1 MQATDEPP
9 HGGPGYRTVV
19 AGLAL
24 GQTLNWAILYYGFSS
39 FVLPMVRELGWD
51 KPTLM
56 GAFTL
61 GLLVCGLANYAV
73 GAAIDRGHG
82 RAVMAIGCVLGGL
95 ACGAWALATQPWML
109 YAALALAGVA
119 MAMTLYE
126 PAFAVL
132 TKRYPTRYRQGITA
146 LTLVAGFASTV
157 SFPACALLINALGWR
172 GALGVMAATMVL
184 LMAPLHAWL
193 LRGPALGPVA
203 RTADAQADATLHE
216 ALRHRPFWLLTL
228 AFVLYALGST
238 AVWAHVMPALA
249 AQGLS
254 EAQALAVVVWVG
266 PAQVAGRLA
275 QAWLGHGVSLHRL
288 GVVVMLGLPLALT
301 LLALGQGLATMLV
314 FALVFGLANGLVTI
328 VRGALVPEYFGRAH
342 IGRIGGL
349 MSGVSLVARAAAP
362 VTAAALLVGLGSYPQ
377 VWLALAALA
386 VLGALAFAAAGAPGQ
401 RS

>member
-1 MQATDEPP
+1 MLSVDEPA
-9 HGGPGYRTVV
+9 GPGPSYRTVV
-19 AGLAL
+19 AGLAV

-39 FVLPMVRELGWD
+39 FVLPMTRELGWD

-73 GAAIDRGHG
+73 GAAIDRGLG
-82 RAVMAIGCVLGGL
+82 RQVMAAGCVLGGA
-95 ACGAWALATQPWML
+95 ACAAWSMATQPWML
-109 YAALALAGVA
+109 YASLGVA
-119 MAMTLYE
+119 GMAMSMTLYE

-132 TKRYPTRYRQGITA
+132 TKRFPTRYRQGITA

-157 SFPACALLINALGWR
+157 SFPACALLIGWLGWR
-172 GALGVMAATMVL
+172 GALAVMAAVMVL
-184 LMAPLHAWL
+184 AMAPLHAWL
-193 LRGPALGPVA
+193 LQGPAMGREPRLV
-203 RTADAQADATLHE
+203 DAQADATLHE
-216 ALRHRPFWLLTL
+216 ALRHRPFWLLTM

-275 QAWLGHGVSLHRL
+275 QAWLGRGLSLHRL
-288 GVVVMLGLPLALT
+288 GVVVMLGLPLALS
-301 LLALGQGLATMLV
+301 LLALGRGLAAMLV
-314 FALVFGLANGLVTI
+314 FAVIFGLANGLVTI

-362 VTAAALLVGLGSYPQ
+362 VTAAALLVLLGGYAQ
-377 VWLALAALA
+377 VWLALGA
-386 VLGALAFAAAGAPGQ
+386 VAMLGAVAFAAAGAPDQ